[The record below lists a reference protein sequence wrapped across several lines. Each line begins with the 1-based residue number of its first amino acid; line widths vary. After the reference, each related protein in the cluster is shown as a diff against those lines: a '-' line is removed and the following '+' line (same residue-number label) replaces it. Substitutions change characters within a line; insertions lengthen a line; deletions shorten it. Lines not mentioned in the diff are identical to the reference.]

1 MINHHPQKDTNTKEY
16 KTLTSCLHI
25 QCQNHTM
32 AATDIKMWILYC
44 DADIF
49 LNKIHWYITVYTE
62 HGYMYTDV

>member
-49 LNKIHWYITVYTE
+49 LNKIH
-62 HGYMYTDV
+62 